1 MNPLAR
7 RRNPLHLATMT
18 VFTGIVVFL
27 LVWWTALFCVL
38 PIGTRPDPD
47 GDIESGGWRGTP
59 VVANLGWKV
68 LGTTVLTAVIWGI
81 IWWVIESDWLSFRT
95 GFLAMP

>member
-1 MNPLAR
+1 
-7 RRNPLHLATMT
+7 MT
-18 VFTGIVVFL
+18 WFTGTVVFL

-47 GDIESGGWRGTP
+47 GDIEAGGWRGAP
-59 VVANLGWKV
+59 IAPNLGWK
-68 LGTTVLTAVIWGI
+68 LIGTTALTGVIWAI
-81 IWWVIESDWLSFRT
+81 LYVVIESDWLSFRT

>member
-1 MNPLAR
+1 
-7 RRNPLHLATMT
+7 MT
-18 VFTGIVVFL
+18 WFTGTVVFL

-47 GDIESGGWRGTP
+47 GDIDAGGWRGAP
-59 VVANLGWKV
+59 VAPNLGWKLV
-68 LGTTVLTAVIWGI
+68 GTTGLTIVIWAI
-81 IWWVIESDWLSFRT
+81 LYVVIDSDWLSFRT